1 MAMRLVTAEEIP
13 KLHKLVQDNKMILAC
28 QTKEKILKILS
39 DYLQKEFGMYANETT
54 VASYDGVHISGANKD
69 KSFFVNSKRISK
81 IFLDFMTNMWQN
93 GFEIILLL

>member
-1 MAMRLVTAEEIP
+1 MRLVTAEEIP

-28 QTKEKILKILS
+28 QTKEKTQKILS

-54 VASYDGVHISGANKD
+54 VASYDGVHISGANED

-81 IFLDFMTNMWQN
+81 IFLDFMTNMWQK
-93 GFEIILLL
+93 GFEIIVLL